1 MGVSSDMPGLLQEV
15 RVIDG
20 PIPDGVQPVREQ
32 PDQNPESATP
42 EDDHPPHDPDGS
54 HWKPPSD
61 SLAGWSNVVGAAAA
75 VIAAVLAAIPVLH
88 ALR

>member
-1 MGVSSDMPGLLQEV
+1 MSTDTPGVLQEV

-20 PIPDGVQPVREQ
+20 QIPDAGQPAREQ
-32 PDQNPESATP
+32 PDQNPENVIP

-54 HWKPPSD
+54 HWKPPSE
-61 SLAGWSNVVGAAAA
+61 SLVGWSTVAAA
-75 VIAAVLAAIPVLH
+75 VAAVVAAVLAAVPVLH